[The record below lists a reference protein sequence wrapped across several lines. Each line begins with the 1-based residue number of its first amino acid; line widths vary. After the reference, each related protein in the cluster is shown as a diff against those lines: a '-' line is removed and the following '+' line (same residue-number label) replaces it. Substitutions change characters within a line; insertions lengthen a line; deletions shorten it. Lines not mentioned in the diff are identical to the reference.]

1 MATIKFH
8 KVLVLPGTLEA
19 DSLYFVSNS
28 TYSETYLT
36 DSAGVAK
43 SIGNS
48 AMIAAVANTEISTRL
63 AQHNLVEIVADI
75 TARNLLATQDRNLVV
90 MVLDATGDATV
101 AAGAALYAF
110 RNSDNSWTKVAE
122 YEGMD
127 AVVQWS
133 NINGRPTSSVAQID
147 SAVTNSHTHS
157 NKAVLDG
164 TQESFTTIL
173 KTTYDAAVTASH
185 GHGNKATLD
194 KLSDAGGVLS
204 LDGVPVTASWA
215 TQNW

>member
-8 KVLVLPGTLEA
+8 KVLVLPGALEA

-75 TARNLLATQDRNLVV
+75 TARNLLAAQDRNLVV

-101 AAGAALYAF
+101 KAGAALYAF
-110 RNSDNSWTKVAE
+110 RNSDNSWTKVVE

-157 NKAVLDG
+157 NKVVLDA
-164 TQESFTTIL
+164 TQESFTTAL
-173 KTTYDAAVTASH
+173 KTTYDAAATASH

-194 KLSDAGGVLS
+194 KLTDAGGVLL
-204 LDGVPVTASWA
+204 LDGAAVTASWV
-215 TQNW
+215 TKNW

>member
-19 DSLYFVSNS
+19 DSIYFVQNS

-36 DSAGVAK
+36 DSAGNAK
-43 SIGNS
+43 SVGNS

-75 TARNLLATQDRNLVV
+75 TARNLLAAQDRNLVV

-101 AAGAALYAF
+101 KAGAALYAF

-157 NKAVLDG
+157 NKVVLDA
-164 TQESFTTIL
+164 TQESFTTAL
-173 KTTYDAAVTASH
+173 KTTYDAAATASH

-194 KLSDAGGVLS
+194 KLTDAGGVLL
-204 LDGVPVTASWA
+204 LDGAAVTASWA
-215 TQNW
+215 TKNW

>member
-8 KVLVLPGTLEA
+8 KVLVLPGSLEA

-75 TARNLLATQDRNLVV
+75 TARNLLAAQDRNLVV

-157 NKAVLDG
+157 NKAVLDA
-164 TQESFTTIL
+164 TQESFTTAL
-173 KTTYDAAVTASH
+173 KTTYDAAATASH
-185 GHGNKATLD
+185 GHGNKTTLD

-204 LDGVPVTASWA
+204 LDGTPVTASWA

>member
-19 DSLYFVSNS
+19 DSIYFVQNS

-36 DSAGVAK
+36 DSAGNAK
-43 SIGNS
+43 SVGNS
-48 AMIAAVANTEISTRL
+48 SMIAAVANTEISTRL

-75 TARNLLATQDRNLVV
+75 TARNALASQNRNLVV

-101 AAGAALYAF
+101 TAGAALYAF

-122 YEGMD
+122 YEGID

-133 NINGRPTSSVAQID
+133 NISGRPTSSAAQLD
-147 SAVTNSHTHS
+147 AAVTNSHTHS
-157 NKAVLDG
+157 NKTVLDA
-164 TQESFTTIL
+164 TQESFTTAL

-185 GHGNKATLD
+185 SHGNKATLD
-194 KLSDAGGVLS
+194 KLTDAGGILL
-204 LDGVPVTASWA
+204 LDGAAVTASWA

>member
-1 MATIKFH
+1 MATVKFH

-19 DSLYFVSNS
+19 NSLYFVSNS

-36 DSAGVAK
+36 DSAGNAK
-43 SIGNS
+43 SVGNS
-48 AMIAAVANTEISTRL
+48 SMIAAIANSEISTRL

-75 TARNLLATQDRNLVV
+75 TARNALASQDRNLVV

-101 AAGAALYAF
+101 SAGAALYAF

-122 YEGMD
+122 YDGME

-133 NINGRPTSSVAQID
+133 NISDRPSSTPAQID

-157 NKAVLDG
+157 NKAVLDA
-164 TQESFTTIL
+164 TQESFTTVL
-173 KTTYDAAVTASH
+173 KTAYDAAVTAQH
-185 GHGNKATLD
+185 DHGNKTTLD

-204 LDGVPVTASWA
+204 LDGSPVTASWA
-215 TQNW
+215 TKNW

>member
-1 MATIKFH
+1 MATIKFN

-75 TARNLLATQDRNLVV
+75 TARNLLAAQDRNLVV

-101 AAGAALYAF
+101 KAGAALYAF

-157 NKAVLDG
+157 NKVVLDA
-164 TQESFTTIL
+164 TQESFTTAL
-173 KTTYDAAVTASH
+173 KITYDAAATASH

-194 KLSDAGGVLS
+194 KLTDAGGVLL
-204 LDGVPVTASWA
+204 LDGAAVTASWA
-215 TQNW
+215 TKNW

>member
-19 DSLYFVSNS
+19 DSIYFVQNS

-36 DSAGVAK
+36 DSAGNAK
-43 SIGNS
+43 SVGNS

-75 TARNLLATQDRNLVV
+75 TARNALASQDRNLVV

-101 AAGAALYAF
+101 TAGAALYAF

-133 NINGRPTSSVAQID
+133 NINGRPTSSVAQLD
-147 SAVTNSHTHS
+147 AAVTNSHTHS
-157 NKAVLDG
+157 NKTVLDA
-164 TQESFTTIL
+164 TQESFTTAL
-173 KTTYDAAVTASH
+173 KITYDLAATASH

-194 KLSDAGGVLS
+194 KLTDAGGVLL
-204 LDGVPVTASWA
+204 LDGAAVTASWA
-215 TQNW
+215 TKNW

>member
-19 DSLYFVSNS
+19 DSLYFVQNAGY
-28 TYSETYLT
+28 TETYLT
-36 DSAGVAK
+36 DTAGVAK
-43 SIGNS
+43 SLGNS
-48 AMIAAVANTEISTRL
+48 TMIAAVANTEISNRL
-63 AQHNLVEIVADI
+63 AQHNLIEIVSDI
-75 TARNLLATQDRNLVV
+75 TARNLLATQNRNLVV

-101 AAGAALYAF
+101 TTGAALYAF
-110 RNSDNSWTKVAE
+110 KNADNSWTKVAE

-133 NINGRPTSSVAQID
+133 NINGRPTSSAAQLD
-147 SAVTNSHTHS
+147 AAVTNSHNHS
-157 NKAVLDG
+157 NKAVLDA
-164 TQESFTTIL
+164 TQESFTTAL
-173 KTTYDAAVTASH
+173 KITYDTAVTASH
-185 GHGNKATLD
+185 GHGNKTTLD

-204 LDGVPVTASWA
+204 LDGTPVTASWA